1 MTSTKL
7 QPARGTRDLLPE
19 DNRAFRLI
27 DETAWHNAQ
36 LYGFEELNTP
46 IFEFTNVFQ
55 KTLGETSDIVGK
67 EMYTFKDRGD
77 ESLTLRPEGTAGIAR
92 AFISEGMAQNL
103 PLKFYYV
110 GPMFRYE
117 RPQKGRYRQFHQV
130 GIESLGLETPQADIE
145 VLLLGQRILES
156 LKIAN
161 IDPTKS
167 KCQLEL
173 NTIGDTESRLAYKN
187 TLVEYLKDYESS
199 LSADSKLRLEKNPM
213 RILDSKDEGDKK
225 IIAGAPKMAASL
237 NQASLDFF
245 GTITSTLEKLKI
257 PYTRNENLVR
267 GLDYYC
273 HTVFEFTSTHL
284 GAQSAILAGGRY
296 DGLIEMMGGPKVP
309 GVGWAF
315 GMERI
320 ALLLEA
326 EMIQKTQ
333 KTVAIICA
341 DESAFT
347 KCTELAEQVRTA
359 GYTVEQPTS
368 GNVGKKFKRADKVGA
383 TYAIIIG
390 STELEKNKANVKNLK
405 TGEQKE
411 VPFGQDLLAALVF

>member
-1 MTSTKL
+1 M
-7 QPARGTRDLLPE
+7 QPVRGTRDLLPE

-27 DETAWHNAQ
+27 DATAWNAAQ

-46 IFEFTNVFQ
+46 MFEFTHVFQ

-67 EMYTFKDRGD
+67 EMYTFLDRGN

-92 AFISEGMAQNL
+92 SFISEGMAQNL

-130 GIESLGLETPQADIE
+130 GVESLGSDNPQADIE
-145 VLLLGQRILES
+145 VLLLGHRILEQ
-156 LKIAN
+156 LKI
-161 IDPTKS
+161 IDSDPSKN
-167 KCQLEL
+167 KCQVEI
-173 NTIGDTESRLAYKN
+173 NTIGDIESRKVYRN
-187 TLVEYLKDYESS
+187 TLVEYLRDYESQ
-199 LSADSKLRLEKNPM
+199 LSADSKIRLEKNPM
-213 RILDSKDEGDKK
+213 RILDSKDDGDKK
-225 IIAGAPKMAASL
+225 IVAGAPRMAASL
-237 NQASLDFF
+237 NQASVDFF
-245 GTITSTLEKLKI
+245 GQITEALATLKI
-257 PYTRNENLVR
+257 PFVRNENLVR

-284 GAQSAILAGGRY
+284 GAQGTILAGGRY

-320 ALLLEA
+320 ALLLQP
-326 EMIQKTQ
+326 EMTAKT
-333 KTVAIICA
+333 KRVAAVICA
-341 DESAFT
+341 EESAFVY
-347 KCTELAEQVRTA
+347 CMGLAEKIRGA
-359 GYTVEQPTS
+359 GFTVEQPSS
-368 GNVGKKFKRADKVGA
+368 GNMGKKFKRADKVGA
-383 TYAIIIG
+383 EYAIIVG
-390 STELEKNKANVKNLK
+390 SSEMAKKSVSLKNLK

-411 VPFGQDLLAALVF
+411 VLEAELLKALV